1 MRRLA
6 ILIVVAG
13 LWAVGASPAAAQQGP
28 PPDVPQGPP
37 TDVPRGPPTDVPQ
50 GPPPEPPGDDG
61 GGGEGP
67 EPPGDDGGGGG
78 APEPPGDDG
87 GGGGAPE
94 PPGDDGGGGGAPEP
108 PGDDG
113 GGGGSPVETPSAGG
127 GSNSDD
133 GGSGG
138 GGSGGGGSGGGEG
151 SGSESCPCAA
161 PATGYPVAGDSDKIP
176 KRDGTPDAASDE
188 PSPVLAAS
196 RSESS
201 AGEADRLAG
210 EVLGAGAFG
219 TSALGPPSAD
229 AAQFSEDSGT
239 ILFAR
244 AMLALIAVTALI
256 GIAGGLRAFHGRFT
270 RGGYP

>member
-50 GPPPEPPGDDG
+50 GPPPEPPGNDG

-67 EPPGDDGGGGG
+67 EPPGD
-78 APEPPGDDG
+78 E
-87 GGGGAPE
+87 
-94 PPGDDGGGGGAPEP
+94 GGGGGAPEP

-188 PSPVLAAS
+188 ASPVLAAS

-201 AGEADRLAG
+201 SGEADRLAG